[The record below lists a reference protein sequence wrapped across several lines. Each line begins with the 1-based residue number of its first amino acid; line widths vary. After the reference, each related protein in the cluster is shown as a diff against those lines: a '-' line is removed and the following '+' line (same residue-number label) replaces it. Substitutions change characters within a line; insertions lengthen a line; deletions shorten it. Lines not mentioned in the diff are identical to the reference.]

1 MISAVVL
8 ASGFS
13 ARFGSDKLLTDFKGK
28 AVIRWVLD
36 SCLDSQLEEII
47 VIYRRTEL
55 LGLLRD
61 LPIKLIQNNMASS
74 GMSASVKLGISSL
87 SKDSTGCMILMGD
100 QPLFGTDD
108 IDLMIDKFLSNRVLI
123 AASHNGKRKNPV
135 IFPSKYYDEL
145 LASSGDKGGR
155 DIIDNDPDKML
166 IEFDAFKLM
175 DIDTENDLEQLI
187 IDVEEIYDV

>member
-13 ARFGSDKLLTDFKGK
+13 TRFGSDKLLSDFKGK
-28 AVIRWVLD
+28 ALIRWVLD
-36 SCLDSQLEEII
+36 SCMDSRLEEII
-47 VIYRRTEL
+47 VVYRRTEL

-61 LPIKLIQNNMASS
+61 LPIRLIHNEMAHL

-87 SKDSTGCMILMGD
+87 SNNSTGCMILMGD
-100 QPLFGTDD
+100 QPLFGKDD
-108 IDLMIDKFLSNRVLI
+108 INLMIDKFSSNEALI
-123 AASHNGKRKNPV
+123 ATALNGKRKNPV
-135 IFPSKYYDEL
+135 IFPSKYYADL

-175 DIDTENDLEQLI
+175 DIDTINDLEQLI
-187 IDVEEIYDV
+187 IDVEEIL

>member
-13 ARFGSDKLLTDFKGK
+13 TRFGSDKLLSDFKGK

-36 SCLDSQLEEII
+36 NCLDSRLEEII
-47 VIYRRTEL
+47 VVYRRTEL

-61 LPIKLIQNNMASS
+61 LPIRLIHNEMAHS

-87 SKDSTGCMILMGD
+87 SNTSTGCMILMGD
-100 QPLFGTDD
+100 QPLFGKDD
-108 IDLMIDKFLSNRVLI
+108 INLMIDKFSSNEVLI
-123 AASHNGKRKNPV
+123 ATSHNGKRKNPV
-135 IFPSKYYDEL
+135 IFPSKYYADL
-145 LASSGDKGGR
+145 LATSGDKGGR
-155 DIIDNDPDKML
+155 DIIDNDPDKMF

-175 DIDTENDLEQLI
+175 DIDTINDLEQLI
-187 IDVEEIYDV
+187 IDVEEIL

>member
-13 ARFGSDKLLTDFKGK
+13 ARFGSDKLLSDFKGK

-36 SCLDSQLEEII
+36 SCLDSRLEEII
-47 VIYRRTEL
+47 VVYRRTEL

-61 LPIKLIQNNMASS
+61 LPIKLIQNKMAHS

-100 QPLFGTDD
+100 QPLFGKDD
-108 IDLMIDKFLSNRVLI
+108 INLMIDKFSSNRVLI
-123 AASHNGKRKNPV
+123 AASHNGERKNPV
-135 IFPSKYYDEL
+135 IFPSNFYADL
-145 LASSGDKGGR
+145 LVSSGDKGGR
-155 DIIDNDPDKML
+155 DIIDNDPDKIL

-175 DIDTENDLEQLI
+175 DIDTIDDLKQLT
-187 IDVEEIYDV
+187 IDVEEIL

>member
-13 ARFGSDKLLTDFKGK
+13 TRFGSDKLLSDFKGK

-36 SCLDSQLEEII
+36 SCLDSRLEEII
-47 VIYRRTEL
+47 VVYRRTEL

-61 LPIKLIQNNMASS
+61 LPIRLIHNEMAHS

-87 SKDSTGCMILMGD
+87 SNTSTGCMILMGD
-100 QPLFGTDD
+100 QPLFGKDD
-108 IDLMIDKFLSNRVLI
+108 INLMIDKFSSNEVLI
-123 AASHNGKRKNPV
+123 ATSHNGKRKNPV
-135 IFPSKYYDEL
+135 IFPSKYYADL
-145 LASSGDKGGR
+145 LATSGDKGGR
-155 DIIDNDPDKML
+155 DIIDNDPDKMF

-175 DIDTENDLEQLI
+175 DIDTINDLEQLI
-187 IDVEEIYDV
+187 IDVEEIL

>member
-13 ARFGSDKLLTDFKGK
+13 TRFGSDKLLSDFKGK

-36 SCLDSQLEEII
+36 NCLDSRLEEII
-47 VIYRRTEL
+47 VVYRRTEL

-61 LPIKLIQNNMASS
+61 LPIRLIHNEMAHS

-87 SKDSTGCMILMGD
+87 SSTSTGCMILMGD
-100 QPLFGTDD
+100 QPLFGKDD
-108 IDLMIDKFLSNRVLI
+108 INLMIDKFSSNEVLI
-123 AASHNGKRKNPV
+123 ATSHNGKRKNPV
-135 IFPSKYYDEL
+135 IFPSKYYADL
-145 LASSGDKGGR
+145 LATSGDKGGR
-155 DIIDNDPDKML
+155 DIIDNDPDKMF

-175 DIDTENDLEQLI
+175 DIDTINDLEQLI
-187 IDVEEIYDV
+187 IDVEEIL